1 MLFELRQYRVRPG
14 RRDDWVKV
22 MEEQIIPFQSSK
34 GMVIVGSFV
43 AEEDPDLYVW
53 IRRFESEDE
62 RVAQYEAVYGSDHWK
77 NDIAP
82 VASELLERE
91 KMVITRLL
99 PTEAS
104 GLK

>member
-14 RRDDWVKV
+14 KRDDWVKV

-53 IRRFESEDE
+53 LRRFQDE
-62 RVAQYEAVYGSDHWK
+62 QERARLYEAVYQSDHWK
-77 NDIAP
+77 NVIAP
-82 VASELLERE
+82 LTGELIDRE
-91 KMVITRLL
+91 QMVITRLL
-99 PTEAS
+99 PTTMS
-104 GLK
+104 VLR